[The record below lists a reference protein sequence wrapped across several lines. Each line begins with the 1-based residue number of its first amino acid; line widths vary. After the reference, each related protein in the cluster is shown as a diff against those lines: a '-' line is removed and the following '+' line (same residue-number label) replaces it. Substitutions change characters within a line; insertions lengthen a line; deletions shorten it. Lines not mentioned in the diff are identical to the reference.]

1 MPCVRPIKY
10 TFWPLLWSSDINVAH
25 GAMPSRKW
33 AIQPVKTNIVE
44 NSIPYLDRTKNR
56 THFPCGLHKFLSVI
70 LFSHSLCLLVEHEIF
85 VCVCVRFCTGA
96 SNHSVQCFYWLH
108 FTLPPVHYGFC
119 CGDEVKEKKS
129 CCTYYSGYHHHINRA
144 YLAWSNRGMQ
154 HKTAKRF
161 HKWFIII
168 MHHNNREQIEL
179 DWTQIGAPIFL
190 PRSTKLEQFTTVRRA
205 GISKWGLCYGWAP
218 SKPIKLKW
226 RQCVAPKAVS
236 KIGTSWFFN
245 SMNELPSLAIL
256 IEIEW
261 NDLFRMLTLRSDQS
275 NYLRIVLLLLLR
287 SLVLSYFHS
296 WNQPLFYDNLWI
308 HIDVIAFEMS
318 CSHFLFSFRLSILL
332 RFYALH
338 STLLSINKKKDYL
351 AWIRN

>member
-1 MPCVRPIKY
+1 MVFRYQCSARRDAFQKM
-10 TFWPLLWSSDINVAH
+10 SDPTSQNKH
-25 GAMPSRKW
+25 RWKL
-33 AIQPVKTNIVE
+33 
-44 NSIPYLDRTKNR
+44 NSISWPHEKPNTFSLWFAQIPFGDS
-56 THFPCGLHKFLSVI
+56 FFSLSVSVSWAWNI
-70 LFSHSLCLLVEHEIF
+70 R
-85 VCVCVRFCTGA
+85 VCVRFCTGA

-190 PRSTKLEQFTTVRRA
+190 PRSMKLEQFTTVRRA
-205 GISKWGLCYGWAP
+205 GIPKWGLCYGWAP
-218 SKPIKLKW
+218 SEPIKLKR

-236 KIGTSWFFN
+236 KIETFWFFN

-332 RFYALH
+332 RIHALH